1 MCNATKMVPLRVQ
14 AEEPGHER
22 LVHAGEGVVELLEVG
37 ELDEVLDHLL
47 LHVLSSSRQVAGR
60 LTACPG

>member
-1 MCNATKMVPLRVQ
+1 MHRPQTVAAQPQGFMCNATKMVPLRVQ

-22 LVHAGEGVVELLEVG
+22 
-37 ELDEVLDHLL
+37 
-47 LHVLSSSRQVAGR
+47 QVAGR